1 MLNNYNLTTMKFQIS
16 TGAPFSEIMEE
27 LKDDPR
33 LTVLG
38 KGKGDSV
45 IIETDVISDI
55 EEDYSAIS
63 EIIEYE

>member
-1 MLNNYNLTTMKFQIS
+1 MKFQIS